1 MSRKLLSLGLL
12 AAAFTLVLSTTDA
25 QAGHCRS
32 HRSHRGCNQSSH
44 CGYQQATICGHQQ
57 VANYACQPTS
67 VVTTNMCCAPRATCC
82 NTRPACS
89 TSVIPASFSAPAP
102 ASAPQPP
109 VEQAAPAPAPG
120 S

>member
-1 MSRKLLSLGLL
+1 MSRKILSLGLL
-12 AAAFTLVLSTTDA
+12 AAAFTLVLGTTDA
-25 QAGHCRS
+25 QAC
-32 HRSHRGCNQSSH
+32 HRHRHNRCCQNTNYGAGN
-44 CGYQQATICGHQQ
+44 CGNQQ
-57 VANYACQPTS
+57 VANYGCQPTS
-67 VVTTNMCCAPRATCC
+67 VVTTNTCCAPRATCC

>member
-1 MSRKLLSLGLL
+1 MSRKLLSLGLF

-32 HRSHRGCNQSSH
+32 HRSQRCCNQSNN
-44 CGYQQATICGHQQ
+44 CGHQQATICGHQQ

-67 VVTTNMCCAPRATCC
+67 VVTTNTCCAPRATCC

-102 ASAPQPP
+102 QPP
-109 VEQAAPAPAPG
+109 VEQAAPAPAPAN
-120 S
+120 

>member
-32 HRSHRGCNQSSH
+32 ERSYRNCHQHNH
-44 CGYQQATICGHQQ
+44 CGYQQASICGQQQ
-57 VANYACQPTS
+57 VANYACQPTQQAS
-67 VVTTNMCCAPRATCC
+67 YVTTNTCCAPRATCC
-82 NTRPACS
+82 NTQPACT
-89 TSVIPASFSAPAP
+89 TSVIPASFSAP
-102 ASAPQPP
+102 APQPP

-120 S
+120 N